1 MSILHTLESSELSLA
16 IDIDQGA
23 RIASLNFRGFETV
36 LPFRGEILTWGWYP
50 MAPWAGRIKNG
61 MITSPRGESFQLPT
75 TFMPPHA
82 IHGFGLTEAWQEVGS
97 GTFLLELPYP
107 YNGARVEQRFE
118 LLDNALRWSMEYDAG
133 NCDLPFWLGFHPW
146 FPRELHHGGSAE
158 IDFHAGAMFERGTD
172 YLPTGKLI
180 TPTSPP
186 WDDAFAEVR
195 GTPRVWWEDAI
206 QIEIESD
213 ARYWVVYDQD
223 SEGVCIEPQTAPP
236 DAANLG
242 ISGENYLEALFVFE
256 EI

>member
-1 MSILHTLESSELSLA
+1 ML
-16 IDIDQGA
+16 
-23 RIASLNFRGFETV
+23 FR
-36 LPFRGEILTWGWYP
+36 
-50 MAPWAGRIKNG
+50 
-61 MITSPRGESFQLPT
+61 S
-75 TFMPPHA
+75 
-82 IHGFGLTEAWQEVGS
+82 
-97 GTFLLELPYP
+97 
-107 YNGARVEQRFE
+107 
-118 LLDNALRWSMEYDAG
+118 
-133 NCDLPFWLGFHPW
+133 
-146 FPRELHHGGSAE
+146 
-158 IDFHAGAMFERGTD
+158 ERGTD

-186 WDDAFAEVR
+186 WDDTFIEVR